1 MLTPMSHGFCPL
13 FTEDMTDD
21 LASECIEKGLLDE
34 LITLCQDDTL
44 ITKVAQV
51 LAEVAKTGET
61 NPAHTQELQRKVF
74 LQFNE
79 KYKKRKT

>member
-1 MLTPMSHGFCPL
+1 MVTPQSQGICPL

-34 LITLCQDDTL
+34 LIALCQDDTL

-61 NPAHTQELQRKVF
+61 DPAHTLEVPQKVF
-74 LQFNE
+74 LRYNE
-79 KYKKRKT
+79 KYKKQKT